1 MSPQRPPAVS
11 PRHAVELLLLGALW
25 GASFLF
31 MRVGAPEFGPI
42 PLIGV
47 RVAVAAAFLLL
58 VLLARGQLPAL
69 VAHPRRRELFWLG
82 VLNSALPFCLFAFA
96 ALGITAGL
104 NAILNSTAPMW
115 TALVAFVWLRQRPTA
130 GGLLGLLLGIVGV
143 VVLVSGRGGPGGMS
157 GSLAAIAA
165 GLLASLCYGLG
176 VVYTKQRLASES
188 PWLVAAAT
196 QCAATLVL
204 APLAIWLW
212 PEQPISAAAWAS
224 VIALGIASTGLAYIL
239 YFQLI
244 LAIGPARAVTV
255 TLLIPIF
262 ASLWGTLLLDE
273 AVTPRMLLGGGIVL
287 LGTALATGLLGSPRR
302 AAAQSE

>member
-1 MSPQRPPAVS
+1 MS

-58 VLLARGQLPAL
+58 VLLARGQLHAL

-82 VLNSALPFCLFAFA
+82 LLNSALPFCLFAFA

-104 NAILNSTAPMW
+104 NSILNSTAPMW
-115 TALVAFVWLRQRPTA
+115 TALVAFAWLRERPSA
-130 GGLLGLLLGIVGV
+130 GGLLGLLLGIAGV
-143 VVLVSGRGGPGGMS
+143 VVLVTGRSGPGGMG
-157 GSLAAIAA
+157 GSFAAIGA

-176 VVYTKQRLASES
+176 VVYTKQRLARES

-212 PEQPISAAAWAS
+212 PDHPISLAAWGS

-244 LAIGPARAVTV
+244 LSIGPARAVTV

-262 ASLWGTLLLDE
+262 ACLWGALLIDE
-273 AVTPRMLLGGGIVL
+273 PVTPRMLLGGGIVL
-287 LGTALATGLLGSPRR
+287 LGTALATGLLKLPGR
-302 AAAQSE
+302 AAVQGE

>member
-1 MSPQRPPAVS
+1 VS

-58 VLLARGQLPAL
+58 VLLARGQLQAL

-82 VLNSALPFCLFAFA
+82 LLNSALPFCLFAFA

-104 NAILNSTAPMW
+104 NSILNSTAPMW
-115 TALVAFVWLRQRPTA
+115 TALVAFVWLRERPSA
-130 GGLLGLLLGIVGV
+130 GGLLGLLLGIAGV
-143 VVLVSGRGGPGGMS
+143 VVLVTGRSGPGGMG
-157 GSLAAIAA
+157 GSYAAIGA

-176 VVYTKQRLASES
+176 VVYTKQRLARES

-212 PEQPISAAAWAS
+212 PDHPISLAAWGS

-244 LAIGPARAVTV
+244 LSIGPTRAVTV

-262 ASLWGTLLLDE
+262 ACLWGALLIDE
-273 AVTPRMLLGGGIVL
+273 PITPRMLLGGGIVL
-287 LGTALATGLLGSPRR
+287 LGTALATGLLKLPGR
-302 AAAQSE
+302 ATVQGE